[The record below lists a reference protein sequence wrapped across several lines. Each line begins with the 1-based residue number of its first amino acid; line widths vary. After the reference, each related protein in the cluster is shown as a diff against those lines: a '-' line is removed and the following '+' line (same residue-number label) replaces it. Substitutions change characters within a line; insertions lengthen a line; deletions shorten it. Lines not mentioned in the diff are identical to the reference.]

1 MKKTEPEDKSQKC
14 GAPYRGR
21 DPPHGM
27 EKEHMDRKQD
37 EVTISFPE
45 ALTVQ
50 GFPGCVLNSVCSF
63 TPRAENAEIS
73 VTQEK
78 IERRYAND

>member
-14 GAPYRGR
+14 GALYEGRG
-21 DPPHGM
+21 PPHGM
-27 EKEHMDRKQD
+27 EKEHMDRKQ
-37 EVTISFPE
+37 EVVTISVPE

-50 GFPGCVLNSVCSF
+50 GFPRCILSSVCSF
-63 TPRAENAEIS
+63 TQRAENAEIS

>member
-1 MKKTEPEDKSQKC
+1 MKKTEPDDKSQKC
-14 GAPYRGR
+14 GALYGGRG
-21 DPPHGM
+21 PPHGM
-27 EKEHMDRKQD
+27 EKGHMDRKQG

-50 GFPGCVLNSVCSF
+50 ELSGCVLCSVCSF
-63 TPRAENAEIS
+63 TLGAENNEKS